1 MKQQRICCH
10 ISLRSGIALALGL
23 VSIASTAAPSITSI
37 TTTYSAAGTPT
48 AINIAGSAF
57 CTTAAPANCATIPT
71 VTLGGTTLAVTAA
84 KANTVTATLPL
95 LANGDYLLSL
105 TAGTTGSV
113 SYGLTIEAL
122 DAGATGP
129 TGPTGAAGAA
139 GAKGATGP
147 TGAAGTAGAKGA
159 TGATGPTG
167 PAGTSGSATV
177 SVSTTT
183 TGAPGSAASVT
194 NTGTGT
200 AAKLNFVIPQGATGA
215 IGTIGATGA
224 TGAQGMPGAGGLNG
238 LNGLNGATGAVG
250 ATGATGANGLGFA
263 FKGTWNA
270 SQTYAANDVVTI
282 NGSVYVAVA
291 ANTVQSPLNGGFWS
305 LFAPGGATGPQGDAG
320 PAGPVGVAGA
330 QGVAGGV
337 GPQGPTGSNGPIGA
351 TGPQGVQGPVGP
363 NGQNGPTGPTGVGV
377 FTDASYNTS
386 VGSNMSLPVLGDSG
400 FAGSGNSAVGDHSL
414 GGNINPNASFN
425 SALGVNSLL
434 SVTTGTFNSAIGFS
448 ALRSNLTGGSNVAF
462 GVESLRWS
470 AADFS
475 NTAIGA
481 NALYS
486 LNGGSNNSALGYIA
500 GSLLTSGS
508 NNIHIGNI
516 GTASDTN
523 LIRIGDANQTQT
535 YIAGIATAN
544 LSADASALPVVIDSA
559 TGQLGVGAFTTGPQ
573 GAVGPAGA
581 IGPQGPQGPQG
592 VQGVAGPVGPQGAQ
606 GQIGPTALAGAGAVV
621 TSASV
626 TACPNGGATV
636 TDGAGNQASAC
647 NGFGAPVVVDS
658 SGKIVGA
665 YVNYTPPGDTSSGD
679 FVLIRTPV
687 SRFLIPFSVTVL
699 GQDVA
704 SNSTLLFAS
713 SNCSGTPM
721 LYGSYWFTTAPLPIG
736 LVARLDSTLAY
747 IVSGSSSL
755 QNPASSLDPAGVCH
769 PYSSTPQLLYT
780 SVVTFDL
787 STLNLT
793 PPFSLQ

>member
-71 VTLGGTTLAVTAA
+71 LTLGGTVLAVTAA
-84 KANTVTATLPL
+84 KANVVTATLPL

-113 SYGLTIEAL
+113 TYGLTIEAL

-200 AAKLNFVIPQGATGA
+200 AAKLNFVIPQGPTG
-215 IGTIGATGA
+215 G
-224 TGAQGMPGAGGLNG
+224 
-238 LNGLNGATGAVG
+238 TGAVG
-250 ATGATGANGLGFA
+250 
-263 FKGTWNA
+263 
-270 SQTYAANDVVTI
+270 
-282 NGSVYVAVA
+282 
-291 ANTVQSPLNGGFWS
+291 P
-305 LFAPGGATGPQGDAG
+305 
-320 PAGPVGVAGA
+320 
-330 QGVAGGV
+330 
-337 GPQGPTGSNGPIGA
+337 

-434 SVTTGTFNSAIGFS
+434 SVTTGTYNSAIGFS

-475 NTAIGA
+475 NTAIGT

-486 LNGGSNNSALGYIA
+486 LNGGSNNSALGYSA
-500 GSLLTSGS
+500 GFYLTSGS
-508 NNIHIGNI
+508 NNIHIGNQ
-516 GTASDTN
+516 GTATDTN

-535 YIAGIATAN
+535 YIAGITTAN

-559 TGQLGVGAFTTGPQ
+559 TGQLGVGAVVQGLPSQGSTVYSTLVRNPYLGPMQ
-573 GAVGPAGA
+573 PIANLTLPAGA
-581 IGPQGPQGPQG
+581 YILNGNLSAGKLPTGFVTCAFTTTDGVTTQSIGGD
-592 VQGVAGPVGPQGAQ
+592 A
-606 GQIGPTALAGAGAVV
+606 
-621 TSASV
+621 SAN
-626 TACPNGGATV
+626 TPGATIGIV
-636 TDGAGNQASAC
+636 ATAAFSVPTMVSMSC
-647 NGFGAPVVVDS
+647 N
-658 SGKIVGA
+658 SGIPPGGGGWFYGA
-665 YVNYTPPGDTSSGD
+665 YTSTATLMATTVG
-679 FVLIRTPV
+679 
-687 SRFLIPFSVTVL
+687 SVI
-699 GQDVA
+699 Q
-704 SNSTLLFAS
+704 
-713 SNCSGTPM
+713 
-721 LYGSYWFTTAPLPIG
+721 
-736 LVARLDSTLAY
+736 
-747 IVSGSSSL
+747 
-755 QNPASSLDPAGVCH
+755 Q
-769 PYSSTPQLLYT
+769 
-780 SVVTFDL
+780 
-787 STLNLT
+787 
-793 PPFSLQ
+793 